1 VSATAA
7 SPRERA
13 VRPGPGPADEVDRIV
28 AAWDRERPDL
38 DASPLQV
45 LSRISRLARHLDLA
59 RGAAFAQRGLELWE
73 FDVLSALRRSGAPY
87 QLSPGQLVTQT
98 LVTSGTMTNR
108 VDRLAAR
115 GFVSRSP
122 DPSDRRGVIVTLT
135 DTGREAVDGALADLL
150 RRERDLLARLSE
162 SEREGLSTL
171 LRTLLEPFDG

>member
-1 VSATAA
+1 MLSPA
-7 SPRERA
+7 SPSE
-13 VRPGPGPADEVDRIV
+13 DEVDRIV
-28 AAWDRERPDL
+28 AAWARERPDL
-38 DASPLQV
+38 DASPLLV

-59 RGAAFAQRGLELWE
+59 RGAAFAERGLELWE

-122 DPSDRRGVIVTLT
+122 DPDDRRGVIVALT
-135 DTGREAVDGALADLL
+135 DTGREAVDGALVDLL
-150 RRERDLLARLSE
+150 RRERDLLSRLPE
-162 SEREGLSTL
+162 AQRHDLATL
-171 LRTLLEPFDG
+171 LRGLLEPFDA